1 MNAEELKRQNSELRT
16 EVRRRDGIQ
25 PDDNLRYLIN
35 QVWIGNIKVEEKDR
49 VLNILNEVRMGMVN
63 KDETIAEL
71 RKEIKDLKKQ

>member
-1 MNAEELKRQNSELRT
+1 MEELKKQLAEAKA

-35 QVWIGNIKVEEKDR
+35 QVWTGNIKVEEKDR
-49 VLNILNEVRMGMVN
+49 VLNILNEVRMGLVN

-71 RKEIKDLKKQ
+71 RKEIKNLKQ